1 VFKLLSYMCIYQI
14 HIIITF
20 HLETDLLTFINQLHN
35 TTFYIIMILYMLVYS
50 WKMRLFKGY
59 L

>member
-1 VFKLLSYMCIYQI
+1 MCIYQI